1 MVQLVLSV
9 SLNSTISLLVKENI
23 QRFLGKLVFTSTST
37 RQKET
42 SFFFSLT
49 SKTSAKER
57 GFLKV

>member
-42 SFFFSLT
+42 SFFFNLT